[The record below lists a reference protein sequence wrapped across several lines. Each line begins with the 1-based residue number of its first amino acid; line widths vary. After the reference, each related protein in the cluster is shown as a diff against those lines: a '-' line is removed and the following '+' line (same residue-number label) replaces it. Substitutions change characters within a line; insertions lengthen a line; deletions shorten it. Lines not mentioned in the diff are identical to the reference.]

1 MKKIN
6 KLNFKEN
13 KKLGIEF
20 FIIISVFAIV
30 GLITVSSYNKKLKEL
45 IKEESKITLQEASSQ
60 NIFNLNSIIDEKQG
74 VLKYLAQAIKNS
86 NNFDIEDNLKILKLY
101 EEFNNFYDM
110 GIIDKNGDCYTTLG
124 EKFNVSKY
132 SYFMKA
138 INGSNGVYSGY
149 NTSSGEDVTVFTEP
163 VYLNNEAQ
171 IVLISTY
178 KSKDFSNLLNIPSFD
193 NNGNVLVLDS
203 QGTLV
208 ADTYNKDGIYNN
220 KEDIIEAIYNS
231 KNSSENFVEFD
242 YLGNEYLAYYEATG
256 INDWYLISYVPKE
269 YVYKNLD
276 KINSMIV
283 INNIVVYLIIIVL
296 IIILFNSYVKYQKKI
311 SSIIFIDDLTE
322 QKNVEY
328 LKFEFQN
335 MNDKDK
341 QDKSLVVMDID
352 KFKIINIMYGSEVGD
367 NLLKYIPKAFNEVSP
382 NDQIFKG
389 NGDLFVI
396 IINSTSKEEIIN
408 KIRIFENR
416 IREDFEKKIIVP
428 MYLSFGV
435 CSFDKFDDLH
445 SIYNNALI
453 SKNEIKGNVNNNISF
468 FTEESKNKIIE
479 NRKIEDDFM
488 YSVKNNEFE
497 VWYQPKYN
505 MTTNKIYGAEALVR
519 WRKKDGSLIPPSKFI
534 PVFENTGQIAKLDE
548 FVIETV
554 FKNIKETKELG
565 LDIKPISINLSRV
578 NIYNLDIVDKIKELS
593 EIYKINSDDVSFEIT
608 ESALIE
614 NNTSINELIK
624 KLHKLGFRVDMDDY
638 GVGTST
644 LNSLFASDFDTLK
657 LDKSFIDYIGNEKM
671 DTIIKSTIRMAKE
684 LNLKIIAEGVE
695 TKDQVEFL
703 INNNCNIAQGYYF
716 SKPLNKHDYF
726 SLYKEE

>member
-367 NLLKYIPKAFNEVSP
+367 NLLKYIPKAFNEVLP

-716 SKPLNKHDYF
+716 SKPLSKENYF
-726 SLYKEE
+726 KLYKEC

>member
-367 NLLKYIPKAFNEVSP
+367 NLLKYIPKAFNEVLP